1 LRIQILHF
9 AQNDKNERNY
19 KPQKLYTMLTELTI
33 KEFIN
38 KVISNDPVPG
48 GGSVSALNGALAG
61 ALAAMV
67 ANLTIGRKKY
77 AEVNDIMVELSSR
90 FEKLSSRLIED
101 VDRDS
106 DAYNRVFAAFKM
118 PKDTDEEKQV
128 RSEAIQR
135 ETKYAAQVPME
146 VARAVYEVLPMID
159 TVAQK
164 GNSNAVTDACVSMMC
179 ARTAI
184 LGALLNVRINLTSIK
199 DEAFVTA
206 MREEADT
213 IETHTILQEQAL
225 LEYAKTIL

>member
-1 LRIQILHF
+1 
-9 AQNDKNERNY
+9 
-19 KPQKLYTMLTELTI
+19 MLTELTI

-77 AEVNDIMVELSSR
+77 AEVNDIMVELSAR

-118 PKDTDEEKQV
+118 PKETDEEKQA

-184 LGALLNVRINLTSIK
+184 LGALLNVRIN
-199 DEAFVTA
+199 
-206 MREEADT
+206 
-213 IETHTILQEQAL
+213 
-225 LEYAKTIL
+225 

>member
-1 LRIQILHF
+1 MKEIINL
-9 AQNDKNERNY
+9 K
-19 KPQKLYTMLTELTI
+19 KLYTMLTELTI

-118 PKDTDEEKQV
+118 PKETNEEKQA

-199 DEAFVTA
+199 DETFVNA

-213 IETHTILQEQAL
+213 IEAHTILQEQAL

>member
-1 LRIQILHF
+1 
-9 AQNDKNERNY
+9 
-19 KPQKLYTMLTELTI
+19 MLTELTI

-77 AEVNDIMVELSSR
+77 AEVNDIMVELSAR

-118 PKDTDEEKQV
+118 PKETDEEKQA
-128 RSEAIQR
+128 RSDAIQR

-146 VARAVYEVLPMID
+146 VARAVYDVLPMID

-199 DEAFVTA
+199 DEEFVKA
-206 MREEADT
+206 MGEEADT
-213 IETHTILQEQAL
+213 IEAHTILQEQAL

>member
-1 LRIQILHF
+1 
-9 AQNDKNERNY
+9 
-19 KPQKLYTMLTELTI
+19 MLTELTI

-67 ANLTIGRKKY
+67 ANLTVGRKKY
-77 AEVNDIMVELSSR
+77 AEVNDIMIELSSR
-90 FEKLSSRLIED
+90 FEKMSQRLIED

-106 DAYNRVFAAFKM
+106 DAYNRVFAAFKL
-118 PKDTDEEKQV
+118 PKETDEEKIV

-199 DEAFVTA
+199 DEAFVKA
-206 MREEADT
+206 MSDEADA
-213 IETHTILQEQAL
+213 IEAHTILQEQAL
-225 LEYAKTIL
+225 LDYAKTIL